1 MRSSQPGC
9 CIGSALTPVDASRAS
24 RWAPSRRQAHSRQG
38 QSCQPRKPAGVDLWR
53 PRPGQTWSSSG
64 DILRRP
70 ETGWLW
76 RLCRLRGTSSQLPER
91 VMMTATYGSAS
102 STSVQV
108 HAPTMP
114 RGDELHRLLIEVIFV
129 RSVCLKCFPHISR
142 KKLQSTLLLGDQKTK
157 YIGKNWFMK
166 KKVFCKT
173 FKSVFHQ
180 AIPIS
185 TSYVPCFWK

>member
-53 PRPGQTWSSSG
+53 PRPGQKTWSSSG

-142 KKLQSTLLLGDQKTK
+142 KKLQSILLLGDQNILGWEKLIYEK
-157 YIGKNWFMK
+157 E
-166 KKVFCKT
+166 
-173 FKSVFHQ
+173 SVLQ
-180 AIPIS
+180 NIQVSIPS
-185 TSYVPCFWK
+185 SHTNFYLLPCFWK